1 MREIGNPARRGT
13 AHRGEQ
19 WVADK
24 PTELKTLNIAVKR
37 RLAVA
42 TFLSEHSDGF
52 GESHQRSA
60 VVTSLSTRNLQGSGS
75 IGPI

>member
-1 MREIGNPARRGT
+1 MLLREIGNPARRGT

-52 GESHQRSA
+52 GESLIKEVQWLRVYQRA
-60 VVTSLSTRNLQGSGS
+60 TFRGVGQ
-75 IGPI
+75 